1 VSSTPVS
8 SSTPSSSTANAATQN
23 TVAGSTTFS
32 ETFDSICAN
41 IGRAVRGK
49 EHVVRLTVTSLVAH
63 GHLLLEDVPGVGK
76 TTIAKAVAQS
86 VDGKFARVQCTPD
99 LLPSDLV
106 GTSIWNQHDGSF
118 EFRKGPVFA
127 NLLLADEINRA
138 SPKTQSAL
146 LESMAEEQ
154 VTVDGKT
161 FELPK
166 PFMVIATENPLE
178 HHGTFPLPESQLDR
192 FLMKLSIGYPNKTA
206 ELELLREPHHD
217 SVLNSLAAVTTNS
230 QIVAMGAAAQ
240 KLYVADS
247 LTGYLV
253 ELAERSRNSS
263 MFELGMSPR
272 ATLGLLR
279 ASRVWAA
286 AEGRNFVTPDDFKH
300 LAVPVLAHRVVL
312 SSEARLKGL
321 SPATA
326 IEELIRSTPI
336 TH

>member
-1 VSSTPVS
+1 M
-8 SSTPSSSTANAATQN
+8 SSTAPIPSAE
-23 TVAGSTTFS
+23 STAFAKA
-32 ETFDSICAN
+32 FDSICAN
-41 IGRAVRGK
+41 IGLAVRGK
-49 EHVVRLTVTSLVAH
+49 EHVIRLTVTCLVSH

-76 TTIAKAVAQS
+76 TSIAKAVAQS

-99 LLPSDLV
+99 LLPSDLL
-106 GTSIWNQHDGSF
+106 GTSVWNQHDGSF

-154 VTVDGKT
+154 VTADGST
-161 FELPK
+161 YALPK

-206 ELELLREPHHD
+206 ELELLREADHEA
-217 SVLNSLAAVTTNS
+217 VLTSLTAVATS
-230 QIVAMGAAAQ
+230 SEIRAMGAAAQ
-240 KLYVADS
+240 RLYVADS
-247 LTGYLV
+247 LTEYLV

-263 MFELGMSPR
+263 LFELGISPR

-286 AEGRNFVTPDDFKH
+286 AEGRNFVTPDDFKD
-300 LAVPVLAHRVVL
+300 LSVPVLAHRVVL
-312 SSEARLKGL
+312 SSEARLNGL

-326 IEELIRSTPI
+326 ISELIRSTPI